1 MAKMRGEVNT
11 QQPDATS
18 RHVLLREDLRRYASA
33 PMNNWPKT
41 KKSLMPDRENARGTA
56 RERDIDRERE
66 GQRERAVMW
75 KERPK
80 HR

>member
-1 MAKMRGEVNT
+1 MNT

-18 RHVLLREDLRRYASA
+18 RHVLLREDLRIYASA

-41 KKSLMPDRENARGTA
+41 KKSLMPDRERESARGTA
-56 RERDIDRERE
+56 RERERHR
-66 GQRERAVMW
+66 QRERAVMW
-75 KERPK
+75 KERPT